1 MRRGDGEQ
9 SGASEDDGM
18 REEFKVSQTVVI
30 SGVGAQSGVMAT
42 SQNSER
48 RKPATENGESS
59 FTGVSTVTKATEF
72 DGNAKAPKFLSVMD
86 A

>member
-1 MRRGDGEQ
+1 MGNK

-48 RKPATENGESS
+48 RKTRYGEW
-59 FTGVSTVTKATEF
+59 
-72 DGNAKAPKFLSVMD
+72 
-86 A
+86 